1 MDETNELKRGQRK
14 DPDLFN
20 TVINAFDRSENYIK
34 ERKFPENW
42 YKYQKIYENDVWAG
56 TGKARARH
64 LSKVNIPIG
73 FDVVETGL
81 PIATSRTP
89 KPDVKPVLNTNSPA
103 YQAMKMQ
110 NAQEAQGV
118 PANPDQ
124 PSPFD
129 GYKKECANYAQQMQK
144 QLINDWKNTN
154 MPELNRQMYRSA
166 CVYGTAVMKS
176 VWDSRQKKMINT
188 ICDIRTIFPTPGIT
202 RIKDHVH
209 NPFIYATVMSVDEIK
224 RTYNIEYIEP
234 DAIGDYDAT
243 SGTLKY
249 AYGTTTGWS
258 AVMTSAI
265 KSVTSILNKKGDD
278 KPKEEKKDG
287 YCLVIECYM
296 PAEDMDEN
304 YEDNDYDEKG
314 ARKVDANGNP
324 VKITK
329 TRKKFPNG
337 HKIVTVIKNN
347 PDWILDESPNK
358 YKDGLP
364 PFPEIKNNSQPNDFY
379 GISDMC
385 MIEDLVT
392 RVNMSASNLNDN
404 LRLTGN
410 PIKWEVIGSRVSK
423 PDEDEDTNEI
433 GKVVNV
439 KQKDAMGYLN
449 PPSVGFD
456 IKWWIVEFL
465 MKMIDR
471 VTKLTDAI
479 RGFNSYATDSGKKIR
494 ELKLSAA
501 GAFQPKLDAQVQFAR
516 DVYEHWAY
524 IHQNLDPRTFI
535 QKNEDE
541 FGEANF
547 EEFIPAKMSEIEL
560 EIDVSGDTIMPNDPT
575 AEFEEGLLLFDRGLK
590 RIGTPL
596 ISPEHLIDLAPTLE
610 DKTRAKKYLA
620 SEQQKDVLMQQ
631 LQQEQAMREQA
642 NQELI
647 ATINS
652 VLQAIDQN
660 SIAVIKT
667 PEFDPLLTKMIAITS
682 QFPELLKGQEF
693 TVLPEQVKLQV
704 LTGIAA
710 GLEDGEE

>member
-1 MDETNELKRGQRK
+1 
-14 DPDLFN
+14 
-20 TVINAFDRSENYIK
+20 
-34 ERKFPENW
+34 
-42 YKYQKIYENDVWAG
+42 
-56 TGKARARH
+56 
-64 LSKVNIPIG
+64 
-73 FDVVETGL
+73 
-81 PIATSRTP
+81 
-89 KPDVKPVLNTNSPA
+89 
-103 YQAMKMQ
+103 
-110 NAQEAQGV
+110 
-118 PANPDQ
+118 
-124 PSPFD
+124 
-129 GYKKECANYAQQMQK
+129 
-144 QLINDWKNTN
+144 
-154 MPELNRQMYRSA
+154 
-166 CVYGTAVMKS
+166 
-176 VWDSRQKKMINT
+176 
-188 ICDIRTIFPTPGIT
+188 
-202 RIKDHVH
+202 
-209 NPFIYATVMSVDEIK
+209 
-224 RTYNIEYIEP
+224 
-234 DAIGDYDAT
+234 
-243 SGTLKY
+243 
-249 AYGTTTGWS
+249 
-258 AVMTSAI
+258 
-265 KSVTSILNKKGDD
+265 
-278 KPKEEKKDG
+278 
-287 YCLVIECYM
+287 
-296 PAEDMDEN
+296 
-304 YEDNDYDEKG
+304 
-314 ARKVDANGNP
+314 
-324 VKITK
+324 
-329 TRKKFPNG
+329 
-337 HKIVTVIKNN
+337 
-347 PDWILDESPNK
+347 LDESPNR

-364 PFPEIKNNSQPNDFY
+364 PFLEIKNNSQPNDFY

-590 RIGTPL
+590 RSGTPL
-596 ISPEHLIDLAPTLE
+596 ISPEQLIDLAPTLE